1 MFKSANLTDLTN
13 LKVFSTVLIMLNN
26 SVSIDE
32 FRSNLAE
39 LIGKVMYGNNRII
52 IKKYNREAAVVL
64 SVEEYEKLLDPTK
77 RLSPTRWKNK
87 FKTIDKIKASMPDID
102 PAIIKDEVAK
112 AVKAVRAEKRAQFK
126 NA

>member
-1 MFKSANLTDLTN
+1 
-13 LKVFSTVLIMLNN
+13 MLNN
-26 SVSIDE
+26 PVSIDE
-32 FRSNLAE
+32 FRTNLAE
-39 LIGKVMYGNNRII
+39 LIGRVMYAKDRVI

-77 RLSPTRWKNK
+77 RLSQARWKDK

-102 PAIIKDEVAK
+102 PDVIEAEVAK
-112 AVKAVRAEKRAQFK
+112 AVRAVRAEKRAALK